1 MPSHLPITLL
11 TGVDEQSRGA
21 VAAGLLPNLGTV
33 LVEYDVSGLAGGS
46 VVRIARTAAGVIDR
60 EVIRMGHPCVSCAM
74 RGSLVPLLVSIAAT
88 EKYGAAVVSVPGA
101 GDTQA
106 LAEEIARDA
115 GDELRVLSV
124 LTVLDT
130 STFAADVSGDDLI
143 HDRGVP
149 TAAEDGRAIAEV
161 LVRQVE
167 YANAVILANPQQPP
181 PQPAETG
188 ETTETGEPSEPG
200 EPTEPGGP
208 AVVEAL
214 ARAMNPQAL
223 VRTTETAGELFG
235 VRLHDP
241 DAAET
246 WVEPGSISAPLNS
259 EGRVETLVWQSDRP
273 FHPERLYD
281 ALEDLVAGSVRGKGT
296 VWLASQPRARLGW
309 DSFGTSIALGVLG
322 PWLAD
327 LPLDRWSEVGA
338 THQAR
343 SALEWHPEH
352 GDRASY
358 LSITG
363 IDLDVRELAR
373 RLDGCV
379 LRTEELGSKLTDPFA
394 PYLEGSTAA

>member
-1 MPSHLPITLL
+1 MLPVTLVA
-11 TGVDEQSRGA
+11 GVGETTRGA
-21 VAAGLLPNLGTV
+21 VAGTLLGPGAI
-33 LVEYDVSGLAGGS
+33 LVEYDVSGLAGGT
-46 VVRIARTAAGVIDR
+46 VIRIARTSSAVIDR

-74 RGSLVPLLVSIAAT
+74 RGSLVPLLVSIAAV
-88 EKYGAAVVSVPGA
+88 ERYRSAIVSIPGA

-115 GDELRVLSV
+115 SEDLRVDAV
-124 LTVLDT
+124 LTVID
-130 STFAADVSGDDLI
+130 SSSFVADVSGDELLRDS
-143 HDRGVP
+143 GVA
-149 TAAEDGRAIAEV
+149 TAAEDGRALAEAII
-161 LVRQVE
+161 RQLE
-167 YANAVILANPQQPP
+167 YADAVVLGGPDATSASHSEAPGAIETARALAQAINPQ
-181 PQPAETG
+181 T
-188 ETTETGEPSEPG
+188 
-200 EPTEPGGP
+200 
-208 AVVEAL
+208 
-214 ARAMNPQAL
+214 L
-223 VRTTETAGELFG
+223 VRTGDELAELVG

-246 WVEPGSISAPLNS
+246 RVEPGSISAPL
-259 EGRVETLVWQSDRP
+259 VEEAGPVRTLVWQSDRP

-281 ALEDLVAGSVRGKGT
+281 ALEDLVAGTARGKGT

-309 DSFGTSIALGVLG
+309 DNFGTNIAIGVLG
-322 PWLAD
+322 RWLVD
-327 LPLDRWSEVGA
+327 LPADRWSEVSQ

-363 IDLDVRELAR
+363 VGLDLWELRR

-379 LRTEELGSKLTDPFA
+379 LRVDEPAETLTDPFA

>member
-11 TGVDEQSRGA
+11 TGVDETSRGA
-21 VAAGLLPNLGTV
+21 VATTLLEAADAAV
-33 LVEYDVSGLAGGS
+33 LVRYDVSGLADGS
-46 VVRIARTAAGVIDR
+46 VLRIAETRSGVIDR

-88 EKYGAAVVSVPGA
+88 EKYRAAIVSVPGA

-115 GDELRVLSV
+115 NDELRADAV
-124 LTVLDT
+124 LTVLDID
-130 STFAADVSGDDLI
+130 TFVDDITGEDLI
-143 HDRGVP
+143 QERGIP

-161 LVRQVE
+161 IARQVE
-167 YANAVILANPQQPP
+167 YANAVILSSPYAVP
-181 PQPAETG
+181 
-188 ETTETGEPSEPG
+188 
-200 EPTEPGGP
+200 PGGP
-208 AVVEAL
+208 GNVASSEETTRAL
-214 ARAMNPQAL
+214 ARALNPQAL
-223 VRTTETAGELFG
+223 IRSSDDAGELLG

-246 WVEPGSISAPLNS
+246 WVEPGSISAPLRS
-259 EGRVETLVWQSDRP
+259 EGRVETLVWQSARP

-281 ALEDLVAGSVRGKGT
+281 ALEDLVAGTARGKGT
-296 VWLASQPRARLGW
+296 VWLASQPHARLGW
-309 DSFGTSIALGVLG
+309 DSFGTNIALGVLG

-327 LPLDRWSEVGA
+327 LPADRWSEVGQ

-363 IDLDVRELAR
+363 VDLDLRELR
-373 RLDGCV
+373 SRLDGCV
-379 LRTEELGSKLTDPFA
+379 LRADEWDSKLTDPFA

>member
-11 TGVDEQSRGA
+11 TGVDESSRA
-21 VAAGLLPNLGTV
+21 SVAAELLAAHGRAV
-33 LVEYDVSGLAGGS
+33 LVEYDVGALAGGS
-46 VVRIARTAAGVIDR
+46 VLRIARTAGGVIDH

-74 RGSLVPLLVSIAAT
+74 RGTLVPLLVSIAAT
-88 EKYGAAVVSVPGA
+88 EKYNAAIVSVPGA

-115 GDELRVLSV
+115 GDELRVDAV
-124 LTVLDT
+124 LAVLD
-130 STFAADVSGDDLI
+130 SATFAEDVSGEDLI
-143 HDRGVP
+143 QDRGIP

-161 LVRQVE
+161 LIRQVE
-167 YANAVILANPQQPP
+167 YANAVILSSADA
-181 PQPAETG
+181 AE
-188 ETTETGEPSEPG
+188 ESIATTR
-200 EPTEPGGP
+200 
-208 AVVEAL
+208 AL
-214 ARAMNPQAL
+214 ALALNPQAL
-223 VRTTETAGELFG
+223 VRTAAAARELFG

-241 DAAET
+241 DAAEA
-246 WVEPGSISAPLNS
+246 WMEPGSISAPLQID
-259 EGRVETLVWQSDRP
+259 ERAQTLVWQSDRP

-281 ALEDLVAGSVRGKGT
+281 VLEELVVGSVRGKGT
-296 VWLASQPRARLGW
+296 VWLASQPHARLGW
-309 DSFGTSIALGVLG
+309 DSFGANIALGVLG

-327 LPLDRWSEVGA
+327 LPVERWSEVGQ

-363 IDLDVRELAR
+363 VELDVGELAR
-373 RLDGCV
+373 LLDGCV
-379 LRTEELGSKLTDPFA
+379 LRAGESAKKLTDPFA

>member
-11 TGVDEQSRGA
+11 TGVDEPARGA
-21 VAAGLLPNLGTV
+21 VAATLLPTPGTV
-33 LVEYDVSGLAGGS
+33 LVEYDASGLADGS
-46 VVRIARTAAGVIDR
+46 VVRIARTATGVIDR
-60 EVIRMGHPCVSCAM
+60 EVIRMSHPCVSCAM
-74 RGSLVPLLVSIAAT
+74 RGTLVALLVSIAAT
-88 EKYGAAVVSVPGA
+88 EKYEAAIVSVPGA

-106 LAEEIARDA
+106 LAEEIAREA
-115 GDELRVLSV
+115 GDELRVISV
-124 LTVLDT
+124 LTVLDP
-130 STFAADVSGDDLI
+130 FGFVADVSGEDLI
-143 HDRGVP
+143 QDRDIP

-167 YANAVILANPQQPP
+167 YANAVIL
-181 PQPAETG
+181 
-188 ETTETGEPSEPG
+188 SEPD
-200 EPTEPGGP
+200 ET
-208 AVVEAL
+208 VQSL

-246 WVEPGSISAPLNS
+246 WVEPGSISAPLQS
-259 EGRVETLVWQSDRP
+259 DGRVQTLVWQSERP

-281 ALEDLVAGSVRGKGT
+281 ALEDLVTGSVRGKGT
-296 VWLASQPRARLGW
+296 VWLASKPQARLGW
-309 DSFGTSIALGVLG
+309 DSFGTNISLGVLG

-327 LPLDRWSEVGA
+327 LPADRWSEVGQ

-373 RLDGCV
+373 LLDGCV
-379 LRTEELGSKLTDPFA
+379 LRAGELDTKLTDPFA

>member
-1 MPSHLPITLL
+1 MLPMTLL
-11 TGVDEQSRGA
+11 TGVDEPIRAA
-21 VAAGLLPNLGTV
+21 VAAELLAAGRSTV
-33 LVEYDVSGLAGGS
+33 LVEYDLTGLAGGS
-46 VVRIARTAAGVIDR
+46 VVRIARTLSGVIDR

-88 EKYGAAVVSVPGA
+88 EKYGAAIVSIPGA

-115 GDELRVLSV
+115 GDELRVDAV
-124 LTVLDT
+124 LTVLDLA
-130 STFAADVSGDDLI
+130 TFVADVSGDDLI

-161 LVRQVE
+161 LIRQVE
-167 YANAVILANPQQPP
+167 YANAVILTGPDDDQLDESTAAATTRAVAQALNPQVLIR
-181 PQPAETG
+181 PA
-188 ETTETGEPSEPG
+188 TT
-200 EPTEPGGP
+200 
-208 AVVEAL
+208 AA
-214 ARAMNPQAL
+214 
-223 VRTTETAGELFG
+223 ELLG

-246 WVEPGSISAPLNS
+246 WVEPGSTSAPLQS
-259 EGRVETLVWQSDRP
+259 DERVQTLVWQSDRP

-281 ALEDLVAGSVRGKGT
+281 ALEELVASSVRGKGT
-296 VWLASQPRARLGW
+296 VWLASQPHARLGW
-309 DSFGTSIALGVLG
+309 DSFGTNIAIGVLG
-322 PWLAD
+322 RWLAD
-327 LPLDRWSEVGA
+327 LPAERWSEVGQ

-363 IDLDVRELAR
+363 VGLDRWELER
-373 RLDGCV
+373 LLDGCV
-379 LRTEELGSKLTDPFA
+379 LRTDESETKLIDPFA

>member
-11 TGVDEQSRGA
+11 TGIDEPTRGS
-21 VAAGLLPNLGTV
+21 VAADLLSVAGRAV

-46 VVRIARTAAGVIDR
+46 VLRIARTAGGVIDR

-74 RGSLVPLLVSIAAT
+74 RDSLVPLLVSVAAT
-88 EKYGAAVVSVPGA
+88 EKYSAAIVSVPGA

-115 GDELRVLSV
+115 GDELRVDAV

-130 STFAADVSGDDLI
+130 ATFQQDVSGEDLI
-143 HDRGVP
+143 HDRGIP

-167 YANAVILANPQQPP
+167 YANAVILSDPDD
-181 PQPAETG
+181 PAQDASAEG
-188 ETTETGEPSEPG
+188 DLAGV
-200 EPTEPGGP
+200 
-208 AVVEAL
+208 ARAIAL
-214 ARAMNPQAL
+214 ALNPQAL
-223 VRTTETAGELFG
+223 VRSATSAAELFG

-241 DAAET
+241 DAAEA
-246 WVEPGSISAPLNS
+246 WVEPGSISASLQTD
-259 EGRVETLVWQSDRP
+259 ERVQTLVWQSDRP

-281 ALEDLVAGSVRGKGT
+281 VLEDLVAGSVRGKGT
-296 VWLASQPRARLGW
+296 VWLASQPHARLGW
-309 DSFGTSIALGVLG
+309 DSFGTNIALGILG
-322 PWLAD
+322 RWLAD
-327 LPLDRWSEVGA
+327 LPVERWSEVGQ

-363 IDLDVRELAR
+363 IDLDRRELAR
-373 RLDGCV
+373 VLDGCV
-379 LRTEELGSKLTDPFA
+379 LRADESALQLTDPFA
-394 PYLEGSTAA
+394 PYLEGSSAA

>member
-1 MPSHLPITLL
+1 MPTHLPITLL
-11 TGVDEQSRGA
+11 TGIDEPTRGS
-21 VAAGLLPNLGTV
+21 VATTLLAAAQPGTAV
-33 LVEYDVSGLAGGS
+33 LVEYDVSDLAGGS
-46 VVRIARTAAGVIDR
+46 VLRIARTTSGVIDR

-74 RGSLVPLLVSIAAT
+74 RGSLVPLLASIAAT
-88 EKYGAAVVSVPGA
+88 EKYSAAIVSVPGA

-115 GDELRVLSV
+115 GGELRVHAV

-130 STFAADVSGDDLI
+130 GTFARDVTGEDLI
-143 HDRGVP
+143 HDRGIP
-149 TAAEDGRAIAEV
+149 TAAEDGRAVAEV
-161 LVRQVE
+161 LVRQME
-167 YANAVILANPQQPP
+167 YANAVILSGAD
-181 PQPAETG
+181 ET
-188 ETTETGEPSEPG
+188 
-200 EPTEPGGP
+200 
-208 AVVEAL
+208 ARAL
-214 ARAMNPQAL
+214 AQAMNPQAL
-223 VRTTETAGELFG
+223 IRTTDTADELFG

-241 DAAET
+241 DTAET
-246 WVEPGSISAPLNS
+246 WVEPGSISAPLQCD
-259 EGRVETLVWQSDRP
+259 ERVQTLVWQSARP

-281 ALEDLVAGSVRGKGT
+281 ALEDLVAGTARGKGT
-296 VWLASQPRARLGW
+296 VWLASQPQARLGW
-309 DSFGTSIALGVLG
+309 DSFGTNIALGVLG

-327 LPLDRWSEVGA
+327 LPADRWSEVGQ

-373 RLDGCV
+373 LLDGCV
-379 LRTEELGSKLTDPFA
+379 LRADEWDSTLTDPFA